1 MSGKSPALPPYRRIA
16 ARIKSQIERGELL
29 PGDRIP
35 SVRDIVRDDAV
46 SVATATR
53 VAAVLRA
60 EGFAETIPGIGT
72 VARMPSKITT
82 GPDRLR
88 LQRMTGSGFRPGERV
103 EIVSARLV
111 PATADVADALEVE
124 AGDAVVQRRCR
135 YLDEDG
141 VIAVSTSW
149 LPGELAEAAPELI
162 STDPLP
168 TMTFGLIED
177 RTGRR
182 AVKRRDVVS
191 ITPVPEDIAPL
202 LGIEAGKL
210 ALTMANRYWD
220 QNGQV
225 TEFARDFMAAGR
237 ELGADF
243 NLEQP
248 TVGWDA

>member
-16 ARIKSQIERGELL
+16 ARIKERIERGELL

-53 VAAVLRA
+53 VAAVLRG
-60 EGFAETIPGIGT
+60 EGYAETIPGIGT

-88 LQRMTGSGFRPGERV
+88 LQRTTGSGFRPGERV
-103 EIVSARLV
+103 EIVSARLA
-111 PATADVADALEVE
+111 PATAEVADALEVE
-124 AGDAVVQRRCR
+124 QGDAVVERRRR

-149 LPGELAEAAPELI
+149 LPGQFAETAPELI

-168 TMTFGLIED
+168 AMTFGLIED

-182 AVKRRDVVS
+182 AIKRRDVVS
-191 ITPVPEDIAPL
+191 IAPAPDDVAPL
-202 LGIEAGKL
+202 LGIEAGAP
-210 ALTMANRYWD
+210 ALTMTNRYWD

-225 TEFARDFMAAGR
+225 TEYARDFMAADR
-237 ELGADF
+237 ELSADYD
-243 NLEQP
+243 LE
-248 TVGWDA
+248 